1 MVEELGIADVPVYD
15 SPTSTPSTG
24 AIFRQSSV
32 RKRFVPQMS
41 QLSGIHQPWL
51 LTYSLYLL
59 FSTVK
64 KAEDLKR
71 DAEHRIGTLPK
82 ARRNIYQPFGSSI

>member
-1 MVEELGIADVPVYD
+1 MAFDTL
-15 SPTSTPSTG
+15 
-24 AIFRQSSV
+24 
-32 RKRFVPQMS
+32 
-41 QLSGIHQPWL
+41 
-51 LTYSLYLL
+51 LYLL

-82 ARRNIYQPFGSSI
+82 ARRNIYQPLKWQQHLNLTADPHLVGFCFSQR